1 MGEWSAGRIT
11 ALWENHHVTWTGFV
25 GAEGEERG
33 GEEPQFLMQLAFNS
47 QKNPKSISQNFGQQI
62 QSTLSAR
69 EEMHFRNTSDKVF
82 GS

>member
-1 MGEWSAGRIT
+1 MVSGEDHT
-11 ALWENHHVTWTGFV
+11 ALWEKHHVTWTGFV

-47 QKNPKSISQNFGQQI
+47 QKNPKSIGQNFGQQI
-62 QSTLSAR
+62 QSTLSAQ